1 VFEKTTVFEVN
12 FSLSHFESMETTKV
26 LIADDHQVMRRGVR
40 AVVELLEGWEVC
52 GEASTGR
59 EAVEMVEKLQPQ
71 IVVMD
76 VTMPEL
82 NGLEATRQIK
92 KIAPTT
98 EILMF
103 TGLETEELIR
113 QVFEAGARSY
123 ILKTDGREQLEAALT
138 ALAAHKPYFT
148 TQVGEILF
156 AKFLHGKPKDEEQT
170 VDGRL
175 TDRER
180 EIVQLLAEGASNKEV
195 ADSLGISVKTVETHR
210 AAIMKKL
217 KFKSFSDL
225 VRYAIRNHIISA

>member
-1 VFEKTTVFEVN
+1 
-12 FSLSHFESMETTKV
+12 MEPTKV

-40 AVVELLEGWEVC
+40 AVVELLPGWEVC

-59 EAVEMVEKLQPQ
+59 EAVEMVERLQPQ

-123 ILKTDGREQLEAALT
+123 ILKTDGREQLEAALRS
-138 ALAAHKPYFT
+138 LAAHKPYFT

-156 AKFLHGKPKDEEQT
+156 AKFLHGKPRAEEEPT
-170 VDGRL
+170 EGRL

>member
-1 VFEKTTVFEVN
+1 
-12 FSLSHFESMETTKV
+12 METTKV

>member
-1 VFEKTTVFEVN
+1 
-12 FSLSHFESMETTKV
+12 METTKV

-40 AVVELLEGWEVC
+40 AVVELLPGWEVC
-52 GEASTGR
+52 GEAETGR
-59 EAVEMVEKLQPQ
+59 EAVEMVERLHPQ

-92 KIAPTT
+92 KIAPAT

-123 ILKTDGREQLEAALT
+123 ILKTDGREQLEAALRS
-138 ALAAHKPYFT
+138 LEAHKPYFT

-156 AKFLHGKPKDEEQT
+156 AKFLHGKPRGEDEATE
-170 VDGRL
+170 GRL

-195 ADSLGISVKTVETHR
+195 ADRLGISVKTVETHR

>member
-1 VFEKTTVFEVN
+1 M
-12 FSLSHFESMETTKV
+12 ESTRV

-40 AVVELLEGWEVC
+40 AMVELMEGWEVC

-59 EAVEMVEKLQPQ
+59 EAVEMVERLRPE

-76 VTMPEL
+76 LTMPEL

-98 EILMF
+98 EVLMF

-123 ILKTDGREQLEAALT
+123 ILKTDGREQLEAALR

-156 AKFLHGKPKDEEQT
+156 AKFLHGKPKDEEQ
-170 VDGRL
+170 VGDGRL

-180 EIVQLLAEGASNKEV
+180 EIVQLLTEGASNKEV

-217 KFKSFSDL
+217 KFKSFSDM

>member
-1 VFEKTTVFEVN
+1 MQKIR
-12 FSLSHFESMETTKV
+12 V
-26 LIADDHQVMRRGVR
+26 LIADDHQVMRRGIR
-40 AVVELLEGWEVC
+40 AVVELLPGWEVC

-59 EAVEMVEKLQPQ
+59 DAVDMAERLLPE

-92 KIAPTT
+92 KDAPST
-98 EILMF
+98 EVLMF
-103 TGLETEELIR
+103 TGLETEELVR

-123 ILKTDGREQLEAALT
+123 ILKTDGREHLEAALR
-138 ALAAHKPYFT
+138 ALAEHKPYFT
-148 TQVGEILF
+148 TKIGEILF
-156 AKFLHGKPKDEEQT
+156 ARFLQGKTRPDEET
-170 VDGRL
+170 TEGRL

-180 EIVQLLAEGASNKEV
+180 EIVQLLAEGGSNKEV
-195 ADSLGISVKTVETHR
+195 ADRLGISVKTVETHR